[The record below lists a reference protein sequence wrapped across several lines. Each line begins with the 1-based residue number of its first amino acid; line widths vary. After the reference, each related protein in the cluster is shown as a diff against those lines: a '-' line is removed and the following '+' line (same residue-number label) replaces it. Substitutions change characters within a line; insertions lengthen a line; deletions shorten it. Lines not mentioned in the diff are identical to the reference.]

1 MLKTVAT
8 CVMSA
13 VDKTADICARAGEV
27 VIVLIAIMMFYEVVA
42 RYIFLSPTGW
52 TQDVAVTAQVWFTYF
67 GMAYV
72 LRHRELIR
80 ITAIIGRLGPGMR
93 RLVEAFAL
101 VVIAAFCAVA
111 VWYGS
116 DIVADSIRLGR
127 RQPTML
133 QMPNWI
139 SELPVVL
146 GFALLFLQA
155 VADLVRLPFRP
166 APEFAVDGSAE
177 NVFDDEEDRP

>member
-1 MLKTVAT
+1 MLKAFANR
-8 CVMSA
+8 VMSA
-13 VDKTADICARAGEV
+13 VDRTADICARVGAV
-27 VIVLIAIMMFYEVVA
+27 VVVVIAIMMFYEVVA
-42 RYIFLSPTGW
+42 RYVFLKPTGW
-52 TQDVAVTAQVWFTYF
+52 SQDVAVTAQVWFTYF

-80 ITAIIGRLGPGMR
+80 ITAVLGRLGPGWR
-93 RLVEAFAL
+93 RGLEAFAL
-101 VVIAAFCAVA
+101 LVIAAFSAIA
-111 VWYGS
+111 MWYGA

-133 QMPNWI
+133 EMPNWV

-155 VADLVRLPFRP
+155 LADLIRLPFRP

-177 NVFDDEEDRP
+177 HVLEEEKRP